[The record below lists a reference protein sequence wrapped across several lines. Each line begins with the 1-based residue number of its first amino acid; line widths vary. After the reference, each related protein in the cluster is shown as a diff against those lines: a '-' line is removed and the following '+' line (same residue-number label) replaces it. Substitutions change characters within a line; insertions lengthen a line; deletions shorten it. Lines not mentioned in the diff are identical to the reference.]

1 MSFMS
6 FGITNSI
13 RDSIRDY
20 LNVHEV
26 SDKIGVLI
34 ENLSKEEINN
44 SLDKFDIKDIEK
56 YLRNKKLNK
65 LLND

>member
-1 MSFMS
+1 MS

>member
-1 MSFMS
+1 MS

-20 LNVHEV
+20 MNVHEV

-56 YLRNKKLNK
+56 YLRNKKLNN
-65 LLND
+65 LSND